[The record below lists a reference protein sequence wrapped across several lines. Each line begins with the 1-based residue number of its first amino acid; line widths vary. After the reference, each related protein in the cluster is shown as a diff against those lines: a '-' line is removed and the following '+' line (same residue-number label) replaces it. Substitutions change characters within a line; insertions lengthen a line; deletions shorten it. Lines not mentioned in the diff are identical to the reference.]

1 MKFEPHRERLAFV
14 FRSRGCANPEKLA
27 HLTLELLAQRVE
39 QGVSLAPHELPGYL
53 LGLAERVARD
63 ARRRTAWT
71 YAQSVV
77 LAGGQ
82 S

>member
-1 MKFEPHRERLAFV
+1 MRFEHHRERLAFV
-14 FRSRGCANPEKLA
+14 FRSRGCASPEKLA
-27 HLTLELLAQRVE
+27 HITLSLLGQRID
-39 QGVSLAPHELPGYL
+39 QGVTLAPHEVPGFL
-53 LGLAERVARD
+53 LGLAERVARE
-63 ARRRTAWT
+63 AQRRTAWT